1 MDCRLATEKEIQ
13 ELSKL
18 SVRLGNIPF
27 FPGQC
32 VASVLV
38 EAEADEIVGF
48 AAVQSAWHAAGSWMH
63 EDHRRKGRTYD
74 LRHCLENELRR
85 KGIGVYFAI
94 PGNDFEKE
102 LFAKYGTV
110 TEHTVQVRHL

>member
-1 MDCRLATEKEIQ
+1 MEVRLASQTEIE

-18 SVRLGNIPF
+18 SVKLGNIPF

-32 VASVLV
+32 TASILLDG
-38 EAEADEIVGF
+38 EEIIGF
-48 AAVQSAWHAAGSWMH
+48 AATQNAQHAAGSWVH
-63 EDHRRKGRTYD
+63 EDHRLQRRTYE
-74 LRHCLENELRR
+74 LRNILENELRR

-94 PGNDFEKE
+94 PANEFEKN

-110 TEHTVQVRHL
+110 TEHIVQTRHL